1 LTLELPGLAEPEGK
15 PRYRGLESRYLGFL
29 SAFGK
34 DEEAMAKMKVAIIM
48 GSDSDLPV
56 MEPAIKTLAEF
67 GIGSEV
73 VVASA
78 HRTPDKV
85 HNFVASAAEQG
96 FSAIIAA
103 AGAAA
108 HLPGVVASFTVLP
121 VIGVPVNSTSLGGL
135 DALLSIVQMPSGV
148 PVATMAI
155 NGAKNAAIFAAQ
167 IIATGNLEM
176 AKRLSDYRQKMA
188 AEVEAKAAKV
198 EKSLKSIV

>member
-1 LTLELPGLAEPEGK
+1 
-15 PRYRGLESRYLGFL
+15 
-29 SAFGK
+29 
-34 DEEAMAKMKVAIIM
+34 MQVAIIM

-56 MEPAIKTLAEF
+56 LQPAIKTLAEF
-67 GIGSEV
+67 GVGCEV

-85 HNFVASAAEQG
+85 HNFVATAAERQIG
-96 FSAIIAA
+96 VFIAA

-108 HLPGVVASFTVLP
+108 HLPGVVASFTTLP

-135 DALLSIVQMPSGV
+135 DALLSIVQMPSGM

-155 NGAKNAAIFAAQ
+155 DGAKNAALFAVQ
-167 IIATGNLEM
+167 ILATADPALA
-176 AKRLSDYRQKMA
+176 AKLADFRKKMA

-198 EKSLKSIV
+198 AVSLGQQGN